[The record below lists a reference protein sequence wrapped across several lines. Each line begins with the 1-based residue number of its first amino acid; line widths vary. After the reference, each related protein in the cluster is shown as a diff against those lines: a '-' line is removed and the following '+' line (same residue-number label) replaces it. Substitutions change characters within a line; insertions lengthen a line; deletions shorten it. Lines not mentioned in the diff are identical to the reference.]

1 MPVTR
6 KGTLW
11 WLEKQQ
17 QQQQDRWNQEGKI
30 VSLAGPQSLWLP
42 KVSIMIAKLFISYS
56 PLDLH
61 PYSVCLA
68 KITKHIDE
76 IEGIVTCK
84 EHDLFENGPKYLG
97 ELWLGTTRQ
106 CVFVCVC
113 TRVFTHVRAY
123 YLHTFNG
130 VSPDSTEKKRKGIF
144 KIRHMLSRE
153 NNSPGTRK
161 VNSECKNTGER
172 EIQTAFKCQ
181 EGLRTEMRS
190 SGVLHASQTRWR
202 GEDTN

>member
-1 MPVTR
+1 MT
-6 KGTLW
+6 
-11 WLEKQQ
+11 
-17 QQQQDRWNQEGKI
+17 
-30 VSLAGPQSLWLP
+30 
-42 KVSIMIAKLFISYS
+42 AKLFISYS
-56 PLDLH
+56 PLDLDPH
-61 PYSVCLA
+61 SVCLA

-76 IEGIVTCK
+76 MEGTVTCK

-106 CVFVCVC
+106 CVFVYACVC
-113 TRVFTHVRAY
+113 GCVCACTHVFTHVRAY
-123 YLHTFNG
+123 YLHMFNG

-144 KIRHMLSRE
+144 TIRHMLSRE
-153 NNSPGTRK
+153 KNSPGTRK

-172 EIQTAFKCQ
+172 EIQTAFKSQ

-190 SGVLHASQTRWR
+190 SGALRAPQTRWW